1 MVDGSESNSA
11 ALAASLS
18 PLSFFLVR
26 ILRLVDSSATAAA
39 AAAAAGGDALT
50 RNCAAPR
57 SAHFITASRQLRQ
70 LSDAVAAA
78 IDVLVRTGRRRSAD
92 YNRSTTSLR
101 FR

>member
-1 MVDGSESNSA
+1 VVDGSESNSA

-39 AAAAAGGDALT
+39 AAGGGDALT

>member
-26 ILRLVDSSATAAA
+26 ILRLVDSSATAA

>member
-1 MVDGSESNSA
+1 M
-11 ALAASLS
+11 
-18 PLSFFLVR
+18 
-26 ILRLVDSSATAAA
+26 VDSSAAAASAAA
-39 AAAAAGGDALT
+39 AAGGGGDALT

>member
-39 AAAAAGGDALT
+39 AAGGGDALT